1 MMAQVLAVL
10 SAVCFIAG
18 GMLVGIGVTSAV
30 IKRAK
35 EDVAQVGAMAAL
47 RQDTAA

>member
-18 GMLVGIGVTSAV
+18 GMLVGIGVTIAA

-35 EDVAQVGAMAAL
+35 EDVAQMSAMTAL
-47 RQDTAA
+47 RQDAAA